1 MKCKRRGRIHRSR
14 LFFNSVRMMKHKKVK
29 SPSRQEL
36 KTLIESIG
44 GAQPLRRLLFCFYER
59 MQSDTMI
66 GYFFAGKNIHDI
78 SEKQS
83 QFMLLAAGLIQNP
96 PIRGPATA
104 HAELPPIYSGHFDRR
119 LVLLR
124 EVLIQEGLSEAHTRL
139 WVCFEES
146 FRAVVV
152 SDER

>member
-1 MKCKRRGRIHRSR
+1 MTP
-14 LFFNSVRMMKHKKVK
+14 KKVK

-36 KTLIESIG
+36 RTLIDSIG
-44 GAQPLRRLLFCFYER
+44 GAETLKRLLDRFYER
-59 MQSDTMI
+59 MQTDTMV
-66 GYFFAGKNIHDI
+66 GYFFAGKNIHEI
-78 SEKQS
+78 AEKQS

-96 PIRGPATA
+96 PIKGPATA

-124 EVLIQEGLSEAHTRL
+124 EVLIEEGLSETHTQL
-139 WVCFEES
+139 WVSFEES

-152 SDER
+152 SS